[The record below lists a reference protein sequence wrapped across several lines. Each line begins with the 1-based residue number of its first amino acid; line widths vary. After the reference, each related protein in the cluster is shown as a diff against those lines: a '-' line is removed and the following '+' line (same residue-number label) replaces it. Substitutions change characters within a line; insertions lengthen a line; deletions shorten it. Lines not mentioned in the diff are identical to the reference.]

1 MNRERWDSTGTP
13 LLVVFCSLLLY
24 LGPANLASQNLRT
37 ISSQTDPLSM
47 TSVIKAAPPDWAFSE
62 AVFDGS
68 VGDSQDTSASGKADK
83 DAWGKS
89 PNSWRT
95 IIYPVYAW
103 APFLGTDVKLPS
115 IPSGPGGGGG
125 GGGGGGSII
134 PEGTTSG
141 SFNGAAFAGAEV
153 SKNKWYL
160 IGGGLYAGLSGQRT
174 TPHTTIDLNMVFGQ
188 FTVGREVYKGLSAE
202 AGFRRI
208 AMKITADVLDY
219 PSVSRKPGVW
229 DPLIGATYRKDLTKK
244 WRVSGNVDGGGF
256 GVGCDYDI
264 SETGRADWR
273 FAKHFGMTMGV
284 AAWQF
289 KISDTKSVTAGD
301 TTLSKTLTMSQ
312 TTWGPVFGFGIYF

>member
-1 MNRERWDSTGTP
+1 MNRERSHSTGTR
-13 LLVVFCSLLLY
+13 LLVVFCFLFLY
-24 LGPANLASQNLRT
+24 IAPANLASQNPHTVSDQADL
-37 ISSQTDPLSM
+37 LSM
-47 TSVIKAAPPDWAFSE
+47 APVTKVAPPDSAVSG

-68 VGDSQDTSASGKADK
+68 VGDSQAASASEKADK

-89 PNSWRT
+89 PEAWRT

-103 APFLGTDVKLPS
+103 APFLGTDFKLPS
-115 IPSGPGGGGG
+115 IPSSPGGGG

-160 IGGGLYAGLSGQRT
+160 IGGGLYAGLSGNRT
-174 TPHTTIDLNMVFGQ
+174 TPHTSIDLNMIFGQ
-188 FTVGREVYKGLSAE
+188 FTAGREVFKGLTAE

-219 PSVSRKPGVW
+219 PEVSRKPGVW
-229 DPLIGATYRKDLTKK
+229 DPLIGATYRKNLTKK

-273 FAKHFGMTMGV
+273 FARHFGMTMGV

-289 KISDTKSVTAGD
+289 KISDTKSVTVGN
-301 TTLSKTLTMSQ
+301 TILSKTLTMSQ